1 MKKTSTI
8 PATTPSE
15 GALCSPGE
23 AAKILGVS
31 PKTIQ
36 LWVDNGILAAW
47 KTVGGHRRV
56 TLESVERLKREGGVS
71 GSAASASDK
80 AERSDDIYL
89 ARQPILDRRQGIVAY
104 ELLYRSEACERADIH
119 DPVEAS
125 ARVITY
131 AFSDLGIGAALGR
144 SDCYINIDKEM
155 LMSSIIE
162 LLPHGNVTLELVGLT
177 DISDAFIAR
186 CQQLRSEGVKLALGD
201 YTLGCGA
208 QRLLPHVDAVEVSL
222 GSCDNACLE
231 RVVKEIRQGGNA
243 RLLAKKVETAEQFRL
258 SLEMGF
264 DFFQGYY
271 FARPHLVAGKRIHP
285 SKAILLQLLKL
296 VTNEAP
302 NREIENL
309 LKGDPNLCYN
319 LFRLVNSV
327 AMGMNRRIST
337 VHEVVTVLGRRHLQ
351 RWVYLLLFA
360 QQEGFPHPNPLLQT
374 AAMRGE
380 LMRKL
385 AMIVAAGNSD
395 FHEHAFMAGI
405 MSLLDA
411 LLGIPMDEVL
421 QHISVGDDVHAAL
434 SSRQGLL
441 GRLLILCE
449 MLEGEQLETLP
460 SVLDK
465 LKLDAHSV
473 MQAQVDALHWV
484 NAIGESIYA

>member
-1 MKKTSTI
+1 MKKSSNA
-8 PATTPSE
+8 PAE

-36 LWVDNGILAAW
+36 LWVDNGILSAW

-56 TLESVERLKREGGVS
+56 TVESVERLKRDG
-71 GSAASASDK
+71 GSAPALAVPDK
-80 AERSDDIYL
+80 AGHADDIYL
-89 ARQPILDRRQGIVAY
+89 ARQPILDRRQSIVAY
-104 ELLYRSEACERADIH
+104 ELLYRSEACERADIR

-144 SDCYINIDKEM
+144 SDCYINIDKNM

-186 CQQLRSEGVKLALGD
+186 CQQLRAEGVKLALGD
-201 YTLGCGA
+201 YTPGCGA
-208 QRLLPHVDAVEVSL
+208 QRLLPNVDVVEVSL
-222 GSCDNACLE
+222 AGCDNACLE
-231 RVVKEIRQGGNA
+231 GVVKEIRQGGNA
-243 RLLAKKVETAEQFRL
+243 RLLATKVETAEQFRQ

-264 DFFQGYY
+264 DLFQGYY

-296 VTNEAP
+296 VSSEAP
-302 NREIENL
+302 NHEIEHL

-360 QQEGFPHPNPLLQT
+360 QQEGYPYPNPLLLT
-374 AAMRGE
+374 AALRGE

-411 LLGIPMDEVL
+411 LLGIPMAEVLHHINVGDEV
-421 QHISVGDDVHAAL
+421 HDAL
-434 SSRQGLL
+434 LARQGLL
-441 GRLLILCE
+441 GRLLILAE
-449 MLEGEQLETLP
+449 MLEGEKLETLP
-460 SVLDK
+460 TVLDK
-465 LKLDAHSV
+465 LKLDAHNV
-473 MQAQVDALHWV
+473 MQAQVEALHWV
-484 NAIGESIYA
+484 NAIGESIFT